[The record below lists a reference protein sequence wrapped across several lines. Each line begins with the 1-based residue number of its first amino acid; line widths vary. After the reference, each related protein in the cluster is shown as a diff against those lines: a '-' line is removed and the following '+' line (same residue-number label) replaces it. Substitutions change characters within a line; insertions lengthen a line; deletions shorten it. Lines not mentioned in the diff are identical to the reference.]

1 MRLAVLGALALAVVA
16 VPAQAGRPRMP
27 VAKVVLGAEQQV
39 PVQAEVVL
47 ATAAAG
53 AVEPGLEGMQ
63 ATLGKKVKYGA
74 LKRLSTQKLTVDA
87 KSQVL
92 ALPNGK
98 SAEVKLESLKDGVA
112 TLRVKLAPTE
122 STYTLARDKAF
133 YLQAGAHEGG
143 DLWLVLSQ
151 PKGK

>member
-1 MRLAVLGALALAVVA
+1 MRVLVAAVAAVVLA
-16 VPAQAGRPRMP
+16 AAPAWAGRPRYA
-27 VAKVVLGAEQQV
+27 VSKVVLAAEQQV

-47 ATAAAG
+47 ASTAAG
-53 AVEPGLEGMQ
+53 GVEAGLEGMQ
-63 ATLGKKVKYGA
+63 ATLGKKVKYGT
-74 LKRLSTQKLTVDA
+74 LKRLSTQRLTVEA

-98 SAEVKLESLKDGVA
+98 SAELSLDSLKDGVA

-122 STYTLARDKAF
+122 STYSLARDKAF

-151 PKGK
+151 PKAK